1 MVVKTAKRKK
11 NTKTVKEDLLNLLR
25 ESDTVQESN
34 FNIPNTIDKRE
45 VIERIKHYNEI
56 IKTGNKTT
64 IRYESIQGQMLK
76 NFKDTEGFVENVGL
90 SRSTTYFKIGLYRFL
105 TLSHPQ
111 DIRLDIKRFN

>member
-1 MVVKTAKRKK
+1 M
-11 NTKTVKEDLLNLLR
+11 R
-25 ESDTVQESN
+25 ESDTVEESN

-64 IRYESIQGQMLK
+64 IRYKSIQGQMLK
-76 NFKDTEGFVENVGL
+76 HFEDTEGFVENVGL

>member
-25 ESDTVQESN
+25 ESDTVEESN

-56 IKTGNKTT
+56 MKTGNKTT
-64 IRYESIQGQMLK
+64 IRYKSIQGQMLK
-76 NFKDTEGFVENVGL
+76 HFEDTEGFVENVGL
-90 SRSTTYFKIGLYRFL
+90 SRSTTYFKIGLYKFL
-105 TLSHPQ
+105 TLSHLQ
-111 DIRLDIKRFN
+111 DIRLDLKRFN

>member
-1 MVVKTAKRKK
+1 MVAKTVKRKK
-11 NTKTVKEDLLNLLR
+11 NTKTVKKDLINLLR
-25 ESDTVQESN
+25 ESDTVEESD
-34 FNIPNTIDKRE
+34 FNIQNTIDKWE

-90 SRSTTYFKIGLYRFL
+90 SRSTTYFKIGLYKFL

-111 DIRLDIKRFN
+111 DIRLDLKRFN

>member
-1 MVVKTAKRKK
+1 M
-11 NTKTVKEDLLNLLR
+11 LR
-25 ESDTVQESN
+25 ESDTVEESN

>member
-1 MVVKTAKRKK
+1 M
-11 NTKTVKEDLLNLLR
+11 R
-25 ESDTVQESN
+25 ESDTVEESN

-64 IRYESIQGQMLK
+64 IRYKSIQGQMLK
-76 NFKDTEGFVENVGL
+76 HFEDTEGFVENVGL

-105 TLSHPQ
+105 TLSQPQ